1 MNRLHTTYV
10 HYTKSLL
17 VVSSKT
23 GIGSIFSW
31 DIKKTTRNR
40 TDRALLGL
48 LEVVDDLGD
57 VGVHLVKVGVL
68 GGCLPVLAASHG
80 VHNVLSEKE

>member
-1 MNRLHTTYV
+1 MTRLHTTYV

-17 VVSSKT
+17 VVSGKT
-23 GIGSIFSW
+23 GIASIFSW
-31 DIKKTTRNR
+31 DIKKLHEIGQT
-40 TDRALLGL
+40 LLGL

>member
-1 MNRLHTTYV
+1 MVLG
-10 HYTKSLL
+10 
-17 VVSSKT
+17 KT
-23 GIGSIFSW
+23 GKASIFSW

-68 GGCLPVLAASHG
+68 GGRLPVLAASHR
-80 VHNVLSEKE
+80 VHNVLSENK

>member
-1 MNRLHTTYV
+1 MATSHSYIFVNNCSINVTLDMLE
-10 HYTKSLL
+10 SLEGHL
-17 VVSSKT
+17 NKGKIEASD
-23 GIGSIFSW
+23 
-31 DIKKTTRNR
+31 DI
-40 TDRALLGL
+40 
-48 LEVVDDLGD
+48 GD